1 MQMMNS
7 IRFRQSTRCFLENAT
22 VYSGTT
28 TLRDNDSRSNEFAST
43 HITGSAV
50 G

>member
-7 IRFRQSTRCFLENAT
+7 IRFRQTTKCFLENAT

-28 TLRDNDSRSNEFAST
+28 TLRDNDLMSNELAST
-43 HITGSAV
+43 HITDSV
-50 G
+50 VV